1 MKKSILKDELE
12 KLQKQNQQK
21 NAILHDLGV
30 LQTQIHSLNHMYF
43 DVMNETNKDKK
54 ALEEKYGKVEI
65 DLSNGEIKEIKDGE

>member
-1 MKKSILKDELE
+1 MKKSILKEELE

-21 NAILHDLGV
+21 NAILHDLGF

-43 DVMNETNKDKK
+43 DIMQDIKADRK

-65 DLSNGEIKEIKDGE
+65 DLSNGEIKEVKDGE